1 MEFLVL
7 GLLASEWPALM
18 VVAPIDYIMA
28 AAIGVVTGNRIWNV
42 SGLSPLENVL
52 QGRKILILVFV
63 QLVPPWLVAASETGQ
78 VWVPSI

>member
-7 GLLASEWPALM
+7 GLLALDWPALM

-63 QLVPPWLVAASETGQ
+63 QLVPP
-78 VWVPSI
+78 